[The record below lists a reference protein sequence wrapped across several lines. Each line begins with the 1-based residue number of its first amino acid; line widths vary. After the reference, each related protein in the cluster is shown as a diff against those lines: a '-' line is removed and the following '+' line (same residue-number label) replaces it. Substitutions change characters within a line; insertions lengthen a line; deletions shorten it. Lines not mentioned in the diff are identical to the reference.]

1 MAISYD
7 KKIMECVLRSVMSEG
22 NVAQGK
28 AIKSI
33 CKSPKPLFITGKGG
47 SGKAQPLYAKILTP
61 DGFKNMGDIKVG
73 DKVMG
78 ADGKQQTVLGVYPQG
93 IRPVYKVTM
102 NDGYFTY
109 CDEEHLWSYRLSSH
123 YGKTPFSRCS
133 TLKEIISTGIRKNVK
148 IKNGEKQ
155 PLRYEIPVCRPI
167 EYEEKKFSIHPYVLG
182 VLIGDGSL
190 NGNMAIFSCSD
201 SDVEIR
207 NRVESFLG
215 EDFLLSKKKEHPAIT
230 CPQYSV
236 IQKNHT
242 KGGGFINRIKD
253 LGLNVTSGY
262 KFIPEEYKL
271 GSIDQRMHLLN
282 GLMDTDG
289 TCSKERNRL
298 TYSTTS
304 KRLAEDIVDLV
315 QSLGGIAKIN
325 TLFRP
330 DKKYVYEYTVRI
342 KMYDNVF
349 TLKRKKERYVPN
361 PARVSR
367 YIESVEK
374 VDDSECVCIKVSNKD
389 ELYITDNYIV
399 THNTTFL
406 KRIIPALKNAV
417 VVAPTGVAAVNAGG
431 QTIHSFFRIGMQPY
445 IPEIRKGAF
454 MDNCEYKFNGGS
466 EKILQN
472 IKYLI
477 IDEISMVR
485 PDLLDNVADILR
497 HARGDKDPFGG
508 VKLIMVGDLFQLP
521 PVIKEDFFREIYDTS
536 YFFSSK
542 SLMASGM
549 EMVSFE
555 KIYRQKDEKFISV
568 LNKVREGQMDDDVF
582 DTINSRCIQSDN
594 NQGYVEIVTTNSK
607 ATAINEMRIS
617 SLPGSL
623 RKLEA
628 VINGDYPKD
637 APVEKTLF
645 LKEGSR
651 VMITRNGGEYFNGS
665 LGTVLSIK
673 KGEIEVV
680 LDKPKDDDHTKVVIT
695 PCSFEK
701 VKYVRNGYKIESE
714 VVGAIIQYPIKIGYS
729 ITIHKAQG
737 LTLDAAMMDVSNS
750 FETGQLYTA
759 LSRVK
764 SLDGLYLRQPIP
776 KTVKTSDQVVINF
789 YKRTLG
795 NGGIVK
801 PVPMEELEKSMINL
815 STGSEIDF
823 AEFNL

>member
-1 MAISYD
+1 
-7 KKIMECVLRSVMSEG
+7 
-22 NVAQGK
+22 
-28 AIKSI
+28 
-33 CKSPKPLFITGKGG
+33 
-47 SGKAQPLYAKILTP
+47 
-61 DGFKNMGDIKVG
+61 
-73 DKVMG
+73 
-78 ADGKQQTVLGVYPQG
+78 
-93 IRPVYKVTM
+93 
-102 NDGYFTY
+102 
-109 CDEEHLWSYRLSSH
+109 
-123 YGKTPFSRCS
+123 
-133 TLKEIISTGIRKNVK
+133 
-148 IKNGEKQ
+148 
-155 PLRYEIPVCRPI
+155 
-167 EYEEKKFSIHPYVLG
+167 
-182 VLIGDGSL
+182 
-190 NGNMAIFSCSD
+190 
-201 SDVEIR
+201 
-207 NRVESFLG
+207 
-215 EDFLLSKKKEHPAIT
+215 
-230 CPQYSV
+230 
-236 IQKNHT
+236 
-242 KGGGFINRIKD
+242 
-253 LGLNVTSGY
+253 
-262 KFIPEEYKL
+262 
-271 GSIDQRMHLLN
+271 
-282 GLMDTDG
+282 MDTDG

-680 LDKPKDDDHTKVVIT
+680 LDKPKDDEHTKVVIT

>member
-47 SGKAQPLYAKILTP
+47 SGK
-61 DGFKNMGDIKVG
+61 
-73 DKVMG
+73 
-78 ADGKQQTVLGVYPQG
+78 
-93 IRPVYKVTM
+93 
-102 NDGYFTY
+102 
-109 CDEEHLWSYRLSSH
+109 
-123 YGKTPFSRCS
+123 
-133 TLKEIISTGIRKNVK
+133 
-148 IKNGEKQ
+148 
-155 PLRYEIPVCRPI
+155 
-167 EYEEKKFSIHPYVLG
+167 
-182 VLIGDGSL
+182 
-190 NGNMAIFSCSD
+190 
-201 SDVEIR
+201 
-207 NRVESFLG
+207 
-215 EDFLLSKKKEHPAIT
+215 
-230 CPQYSV
+230 
-236 IQKNHT
+236 
-242 KGGGFINRIKD
+242 
-253 LGLNVTSGY
+253 
-262 KFIPEEYKL
+262 
-271 GSIDQRMHLLN
+271 
-282 GLMDTDG
+282 
-289 TCSKERNRL
+289 
-298 TYSTTS
+298 
-304 KRLAEDIVDLV
+304 
-315 QSLGGIAKIN
+315 
-325 TLFRP
+325 
-330 DKKYVYEYTVRI
+330 
-342 KMYDNVF
+342 
-349 TLKRKKERYVPN
+349 
-361 PARVSR
+361 
-367 YIESVEK
+367 
-374 VDDSECVCIKVSNKD
+374 
-389 ELYITDNYIV
+389 
-399 THNTTFL
+399 TTFL

-582 DTINSRCIQSDN
+582 DTINSI
-594 NQGYVEIVTTNSK
+594 
-607 ATAINEMRIS
+607 
-617 SLPGSL
+617 

-680 LDKPKDDDHTKVVIT
+680 LDKPKDDEHTKVVIT

>member
-47 SGKAQPLYAKILTP
+47 SGK
-61 DGFKNMGDIKVG
+61 
-73 DKVMG
+73 
-78 ADGKQQTVLGVYPQG
+78 
-93 IRPVYKVTM
+93 
-102 NDGYFTY
+102 
-109 CDEEHLWSYRLSSH
+109 
-123 YGKTPFSRCS
+123 
-133 TLKEIISTGIRKNVK
+133 
-148 IKNGEKQ
+148 
-155 PLRYEIPVCRPI
+155 
-167 EYEEKKFSIHPYVLG
+167 
-182 VLIGDGSL
+182 
-190 NGNMAIFSCSD
+190 
-201 SDVEIR
+201 
-207 NRVESFLG
+207 
-215 EDFLLSKKKEHPAIT
+215 
-230 CPQYSV
+230 
-236 IQKNHT
+236 
-242 KGGGFINRIKD
+242 
-253 LGLNVTSGY
+253 
-262 KFIPEEYKL
+262 
-271 GSIDQRMHLLN
+271 
-282 GLMDTDG
+282 
-289 TCSKERNRL
+289 
-298 TYSTTS
+298 
-304 KRLAEDIVDLV
+304 
-315 QSLGGIAKIN
+315 
-325 TLFRP
+325 
-330 DKKYVYEYTVRI
+330 
-342 KMYDNVF
+342 
-349 TLKRKKERYVPN
+349 
-361 PARVSR
+361 
-367 YIESVEK
+367 
-374 VDDSECVCIKVSNKD
+374 
-389 ELYITDNYIV
+389 
-399 THNTTFL
+399 TTFL

-417 VVAPTGVAAVNAGG
+417 VVAPTGIAAVNAGG

-485 PDLLDNVADILR
+485 PDLLD
-497 HARGDKDPFGG
+497 
-508 VKLIMVGDLFQLP
+508 

-555 KIYRQKDEKFISV
+555 KIYRQKDEKFISI

-680 LDKPKDDDHTKVVIT
+680 LDKPKDDEHTKVVIT

-729 ITIHKAQG
+729 ITIHKCQG

-764 SLDGLYLRQPIP
+764 SLDGVYLRQPIP
-776 KTVKTSDQVVINF
+776 KTIKTSDQVVIDF

-795 NGGIVK
+795 SGGIVK
-801 PVPMEELEKSMINL
+801 PVPMEELEKSIMKL

>member
-1 MAISYD
+1 
-7 KKIMECVLRSVMSEG
+7 
-22 NVAQGK
+22 
-28 AIKSI
+28 
-33 CKSPKPLFITGKGG
+33 
-47 SGKAQPLYAKILTP
+47 
-61 DGFKNMGDIKVG
+61 
-73 DKVMG
+73 
-78 ADGKQQTVLGVYPQG
+78 
-93 IRPVYKVTM
+93 
-102 NDGYFTY
+102 
-109 CDEEHLWSYRLSSH
+109 
-123 YGKTPFSRCS
+123 
-133 TLKEIISTGIRKNVK
+133 
-148 IKNGEKQ
+148 
-155 PLRYEIPVCRPI
+155 
-167 EYEEKKFSIHPYVLG
+167 
-182 VLIGDGSL
+182 
-190 NGNMAIFSCSD
+190 
-201 SDVEIR
+201 
-207 NRVESFLG
+207 
-215 EDFLLSKKKEHPAIT
+215 
-230 CPQYSV
+230 
-236 IQKNHT
+236 
-242 KGGGFINRIKD
+242 
-253 LGLNVTSGY
+253 
-262 KFIPEEYKL
+262 
-271 GSIDQRMHLLN
+271 
-282 GLMDTDG
+282 MDTDG

-417 VVAPTGVAAVNAGG
+417 VVAPTGVAAINAGG

-607 ATAINEMRIS
+607 ATAINEMRVS

-623 RKLEA
+623 IKLEA

-680 LDKPKDDDHTKVVIT
+680 LDKPKDDEHTKVVIT

>member
-47 SGKAQPLYAKILTP
+47 SGK
-61 DGFKNMGDIKVG
+61 
-73 DKVMG
+73 
-78 ADGKQQTVLGVYPQG
+78 
-93 IRPVYKVTM
+93 
-102 NDGYFTY
+102 
-109 CDEEHLWSYRLSSH
+109 
-123 YGKTPFSRCS
+123 
-133 TLKEIISTGIRKNVK
+133 
-148 IKNGEKQ
+148 
-155 PLRYEIPVCRPI
+155 
-167 EYEEKKFSIHPYVLG
+167 
-182 VLIGDGSL
+182 
-190 NGNMAIFSCSD
+190 
-201 SDVEIR
+201 
-207 NRVESFLG
+207 
-215 EDFLLSKKKEHPAIT
+215 
-230 CPQYSV
+230 
-236 IQKNHT
+236 
-242 KGGGFINRIKD
+242 
-253 LGLNVTSGY
+253 
-262 KFIPEEYKL
+262 
-271 GSIDQRMHLLN
+271 
-282 GLMDTDG
+282 
-289 TCSKERNRL
+289 
-298 TYSTTS
+298 
-304 KRLAEDIVDLV
+304 
-315 QSLGGIAKIN
+315 
-325 TLFRP
+325 
-330 DKKYVYEYTVRI
+330 
-342 KMYDNVF
+342 
-349 TLKRKKERYVPN
+349 
-361 PARVSR
+361 
-367 YIESVEK
+367 
-374 VDDSECVCIKVSNKD
+374 
-389 ELYITDNYIV
+389 
-399 THNTTFL
+399 TTFL

-568 LNKVREGQMDDDVF
+568 LN
-582 DTINSRCIQSDN
+582 

-680 LDKPKDDDHTKVVIT
+680 LDKPKDDEHTKVVIT

>member
-1 MAISYD
+1 
-7 KKIMECVLRSVMSEG
+7 MEH
-22 NVAQGK
+22 A
-28 AIKSI
+28 
-33 CKSPKPLFITGKGG
+33 
-47 SGKAQPLYAKILTP
+47 
-61 DGFKNMGDIKVG
+61 
-73 DKVMG
+73 
-78 ADGKQQTVLGVYPQG
+78 
-93 IRPVYKVTM
+93 
-102 NDGYFTY
+102 
-109 CDEEHLWSYRLSSH
+109 
-123 YGKTPFSRCS
+123 
-133 TLKEIISTGIRKNVK
+133 RK
-148 IKNGEKQ
+148 
-155 PLRYEIPVCRPI
+155 
-167 EYEEKKFSIHPYVLG
+167 
-182 VLIGDGSL
+182 
-190 NGNMAIFSCSD
+190 
-201 SDVEIR
+201 
-207 NRVESFLG
+207 
-215 EDFLLSKKKEHPAIT
+215 
-230 CPQYSV
+230 
-236 IQKNHT
+236 
-242 KGGGFINRIKD
+242 
-253 LGLNVTSGY
+253 
-262 KFIPEEYKL
+262 
-271 GSIDQRMHLLN
+271 
-282 GLMDTDG
+282 
-289 TCSKERNRL
+289 KERNRL

-680 LDKPKDDDHTKVVIT
+680 LDKPKDDEHTKVVIT

>member
-47 SGKAQPLYAKILTP
+47 SGK
-61 DGFKNMGDIKVG
+61 
-73 DKVMG
+73 
-78 ADGKQQTVLGVYPQG
+78 
-93 IRPVYKVTM
+93 
-102 NDGYFTY
+102 
-109 CDEEHLWSYRLSSH
+109 
-123 YGKTPFSRCS
+123 
-133 TLKEIISTGIRKNVK
+133 
-148 IKNGEKQ
+148 
-155 PLRYEIPVCRPI
+155 
-167 EYEEKKFSIHPYVLG
+167 
-182 VLIGDGSL
+182 
-190 NGNMAIFSCSD
+190 
-201 SDVEIR
+201 
-207 NRVESFLG
+207 
-215 EDFLLSKKKEHPAIT
+215 
-230 CPQYSV
+230 
-236 IQKNHT
+236 
-242 KGGGFINRIKD
+242 
-253 LGLNVTSGY
+253 
-262 KFIPEEYKL
+262 
-271 GSIDQRMHLLN
+271 
-282 GLMDTDG
+282 
-289 TCSKERNRL
+289 
-298 TYSTTS
+298 
-304 KRLAEDIVDLV
+304 
-315 QSLGGIAKIN
+315 
-325 TLFRP
+325 
-330 DKKYVYEYTVRI
+330 
-342 KMYDNVF
+342 
-349 TLKRKKERYVPN
+349 
-361 PARVSR
+361 
-367 YIESVEK
+367 
-374 VDDSECVCIKVSNKD
+374 
-389 ELYITDNYIV
+389 
-399 THNTTFL
+399 TTFL

-521 PVIKEDFFREIYDTS
+521 PVIKEDFLEKYTIHLI
-536 YFFSSK
+536 
-542 SLMASGM
+542 SLAPSLLWLL
-549 EMVSFE
+549 VWKWCLLK
-555 KIYRQKDEKFISV
+555 KIYRQKDEKFISI

-680 LDKPKDDDHTKVVIT
+680 LDKPKDDEHTKVVIT

>member
-47 SGKAQPLYAKILTP
+47 SGK
-61 DGFKNMGDIKVG
+61 
-73 DKVMG
+73 
-78 ADGKQQTVLGVYPQG
+78 
-93 IRPVYKVTM
+93 
-102 NDGYFTY
+102 
-109 CDEEHLWSYRLSSH
+109 
-123 YGKTPFSRCS
+123 
-133 TLKEIISTGIRKNVK
+133 
-148 IKNGEKQ
+148 
-155 PLRYEIPVCRPI
+155 
-167 EYEEKKFSIHPYVLG
+167 
-182 VLIGDGSL
+182 
-190 NGNMAIFSCSD
+190 
-201 SDVEIR
+201 
-207 NRVESFLG
+207 
-215 EDFLLSKKKEHPAIT
+215 
-230 CPQYSV
+230 
-236 IQKNHT
+236 
-242 KGGGFINRIKD
+242 
-253 LGLNVTSGY
+253 
-262 KFIPEEYKL
+262 
-271 GSIDQRMHLLN
+271 
-282 GLMDTDG
+282 
-289 TCSKERNRL
+289 
-298 TYSTTS
+298 
-304 KRLAEDIVDLV
+304 
-315 QSLGGIAKIN
+315 
-325 TLFRP
+325 
-330 DKKYVYEYTVRI
+330 
-342 KMYDNVF
+342 
-349 TLKRKKERYVPN
+349 
-361 PARVSR
+361 
-367 YIESVEK
+367 
-374 VDDSECVCIKVSNKD
+374 
-389 ELYITDNYIV
+389 
-399 THNTTFL
+399 TTFL

-485 PDLLDNVADILR
+485 PDLLDNVA
-497 HARGDKDPFGG
+497 
-508 VKLIMVGDLFQLP
+508 
-521 PVIKEDFFREIYDTS
+521 EIYDTS

-680 LDKPKDDDHTKVVIT
+680 LDKPKDDEHTKVVIT

>member
-1 MAISYD
+1 
-7 KKIMECVLRSVMSEG
+7 MECVLRSVMSEG

-47 SGKAQPLYAKILTP
+47 SGK
-61 DGFKNMGDIKVG
+61 
-73 DKVMG
+73 
-78 ADGKQQTVLGVYPQG
+78 
-93 IRPVYKVTM
+93 
-102 NDGYFTY
+102 
-109 CDEEHLWSYRLSSH
+109 
-123 YGKTPFSRCS
+123 
-133 TLKEIISTGIRKNVK
+133 
-148 IKNGEKQ
+148 
-155 PLRYEIPVCRPI
+155 
-167 EYEEKKFSIHPYVLG
+167 
-182 VLIGDGSL
+182 
-190 NGNMAIFSCSD
+190 
-201 SDVEIR
+201 
-207 NRVESFLG
+207 
-215 EDFLLSKKKEHPAIT
+215 
-230 CPQYSV
+230 
-236 IQKNHT
+236 
-242 KGGGFINRIKD
+242 
-253 LGLNVTSGY
+253 
-262 KFIPEEYKL
+262 
-271 GSIDQRMHLLN
+271 
-282 GLMDTDG
+282 
-289 TCSKERNRL
+289 
-298 TYSTTS
+298 
-304 KRLAEDIVDLV
+304 
-315 QSLGGIAKIN
+315 
-325 TLFRP
+325 
-330 DKKYVYEYTVRI
+330 
-342 KMYDNVF
+342 
-349 TLKRKKERYVPN
+349 
-361 PARVSR
+361 
-367 YIESVEK
+367 
-374 VDDSECVCIKVSNKD
+374 
-389 ELYITDNYIV
+389 
-399 THNTTFL
+399 TTFL

-555 KIYRQKDEKFISV
+555 KIYRQKDEKFISI

-645 LKEGSR
+645 LKEGCYGDMVNR
-651 VMITRNGGEYFNGS
+651 HVYM
-665 LGTVLSIK
+665 GTGK
-673 KGEIEVV
+673 APDGMT
-680 LDKPKDDDHTKVVIT
+680 D
-695 PCSFEK
+695 
-701 VKYVRNGYKIESE
+701 
-714 VVGAIIQYPIKIGYS
+714 
-729 ITIHKAQG
+729 IH
-737 LTLDAAMMDVSNS
+737 
-750 FETGQLYTA
+750 
-759 LSRVK
+759 
-764 SLDGLYLRQPIP
+764 DGLYGFLNQTDFILWSLKNDRSSRRIVASMFDPE
-776 KTVKTSDQVVINF
+776 T
-789 YKRTLG
+789 
-795 NGGIVK
+795 NGLK
-801 PVPMEELEKSMINL
+801 PLQECAFQINL
-815 STGSEIDF
+815 SVKGDELYMTLYQRSQDMITASYWNVAQYAALMMMFAHDAGLRPAVFTHFIQDMHVYDRHEEQANELLRRSLFGPVPQVTISSRMEGKGFYDFVADDFEVWNYEPKEQIKFEI
-823 AEFNL
+823 AK

>member
-47 SGKAQPLYAKILTP
+47 SGK
-61 DGFKNMGDIKVG
+61 
-73 DKVMG
+73 
-78 ADGKQQTVLGVYPQG
+78 
-93 IRPVYKVTM
+93 
-102 NDGYFTY
+102 
-109 CDEEHLWSYRLSSH
+109 
-123 YGKTPFSRCS
+123 
-133 TLKEIISTGIRKNVK
+133 
-148 IKNGEKQ
+148 
-155 PLRYEIPVCRPI
+155 
-167 EYEEKKFSIHPYVLG
+167 
-182 VLIGDGSL
+182 
-190 NGNMAIFSCSD
+190 
-201 SDVEIR
+201 
-207 NRVESFLG
+207 
-215 EDFLLSKKKEHPAIT
+215 
-230 CPQYSV
+230 
-236 IQKNHT
+236 
-242 KGGGFINRIKD
+242 
-253 LGLNVTSGY
+253 
-262 KFIPEEYKL
+262 
-271 GSIDQRMHLLN
+271 
-282 GLMDTDG
+282 
-289 TCSKERNRL
+289 
-298 TYSTTS
+298 
-304 KRLAEDIVDLV
+304 
-315 QSLGGIAKIN
+315 
-325 TLFRP
+325 
-330 DKKYVYEYTVRI
+330 
-342 KMYDNVF
+342 
-349 TLKRKKERYVPN
+349 
-361 PARVSR
+361 
-367 YIESVEK
+367 
-374 VDDSECVCIKVSNKD
+374 
-389 ELYITDNYIV
+389 
-399 THNTTFL
+399 TTFL

-417 VVAPTGVAAVNAGG
+417 VVAPTGIAAVNAGG

-555 KIYRQKDEKFISV
+555 KIYRQKDEKFISI

-637 APVEKTLF
+637 APVEKNSF
-645 LKEGSR
+645 LERRIKSYDNKKRRR
-651 VMITRNGGEYFNGS
+651 V
-665 LGTVLSIK
+665 LQWLSWYCIIYK

-680 LDKPKDDDHTKVVIT
+680 LDKPKDDEHTKVVIT

-729 ITIHKAQG
+729 ITIHKCQG

-764 SLDGLYLRQPIP
+764 SLDGVYLRQPIP
-776 KTVKTSDQVVINF
+776 KTIKTSDQVVIDF

-795 NGGIVK
+795 SGGIVK
-801 PVPMEELEKSMINL
+801 PVPMEELEKSIMKL

>member
-47 SGKAQPLYAKILTP
+47 SGK
-61 DGFKNMGDIKVG
+61 
-73 DKVMG
+73 
-78 ADGKQQTVLGVYPQG
+78 
-93 IRPVYKVTM
+93 
-102 NDGYFTY
+102 
-109 CDEEHLWSYRLSSH
+109 
-123 YGKTPFSRCS
+123 
-133 TLKEIISTGIRKNVK
+133 
-148 IKNGEKQ
+148 
-155 PLRYEIPVCRPI
+155 
-167 EYEEKKFSIHPYVLG
+167 
-182 VLIGDGSL
+182 
-190 NGNMAIFSCSD
+190 
-201 SDVEIR
+201 
-207 NRVESFLG
+207 
-215 EDFLLSKKKEHPAIT
+215 
-230 CPQYSV
+230 
-236 IQKNHT
+236 
-242 KGGGFINRIKD
+242 
-253 LGLNVTSGY
+253 
-262 KFIPEEYKL
+262 
-271 GSIDQRMHLLN
+271 
-282 GLMDTDG
+282 
-289 TCSKERNRL
+289 
-298 TYSTTS
+298 
-304 KRLAEDIVDLV
+304 
-315 QSLGGIAKIN
+315 
-325 TLFRP
+325 
-330 DKKYVYEYTVRI
+330 
-342 KMYDNVF
+342 
-349 TLKRKKERYVPN
+349 
-361 PARVSR
+361 
-367 YIESVEK
+367 
-374 VDDSECVCIKVSNKD
+374 
-389 ELYITDNYIV
+389 
-399 THNTTFL
+399 TTFL

-417 VVAPTGVAAVNAGG
+417 VVAPTGVG

-555 KIYRQKDEKFISV
+555 KIYRQKDEKFISI

-680 LDKPKDDDHTKVVIT
+680 LDKPKDDEHTKVVIT

>member
-47 SGKAQPLYAKILTP
+47 SGK
-61 DGFKNMGDIKVG
+61 
-73 DKVMG
+73 
-78 ADGKQQTVLGVYPQG
+78 
-93 IRPVYKVTM
+93 
-102 NDGYFTY
+102 
-109 CDEEHLWSYRLSSH
+109 
-123 YGKTPFSRCS
+123 
-133 TLKEIISTGIRKNVK
+133 
-148 IKNGEKQ
+148 
-155 PLRYEIPVCRPI
+155 
-167 EYEEKKFSIHPYVLG
+167 
-182 VLIGDGSL
+182 
-190 NGNMAIFSCSD
+190 
-201 SDVEIR
+201 
-207 NRVESFLG
+207 
-215 EDFLLSKKKEHPAIT
+215 
-230 CPQYSV
+230 
-236 IQKNHT
+236 
-242 KGGGFINRIKD
+242 
-253 LGLNVTSGY
+253 
-262 KFIPEEYKL
+262 
-271 GSIDQRMHLLN
+271 
-282 GLMDTDG
+282 
-289 TCSKERNRL
+289 
-298 TYSTTS
+298 
-304 KRLAEDIVDLV
+304 
-315 QSLGGIAKIN
+315 
-325 TLFRP
+325 
-330 DKKYVYEYTVRI
+330 
-342 KMYDNVF
+342 
-349 TLKRKKERYVPN
+349 
-361 PARVSR
+361 
-367 YIESVEK
+367 
-374 VDDSECVCIKVSNKD
+374 
-389 ELYITDNYIV
+389 
-399 THNTTFL
+399 TTFL

-417 VVAPTGVAAVNAGG
+417 VVAPTGIAAVNAGG

-555 KIYRQKDEKFISV
+555 KIYRQKDEKFISI

-582 DTINSRCIQSDN
+582 DTINSRCIQSN
-594 NQGYVEIVTTNSK
+594 NNEGYVEIVTTNAK

-623 RKLEA
+623 RKFEA

-651 VMITRNGGEYFNGS
+651 VMITRNGGEYVNGS

-673 KGEIEVV
+673 NGEIEVV
-680 LDKPKDDDHTKVVIT
+680 LDKPKDEEHTKVVIT
-695 PCSFEK
+695 PCSFDK

-714 VVGAIIQYPIKIGYS
+714 VVGSIVQYPIKIGYS
-729 ITIHKAQG
+729 ITIHKCI
-737 LTLDAAMMDVSNS
+737 
-750 FETGQLYTA
+750 
-759 LSRVK
+759 
-764 SLDGLYLRQPIP
+764 DGDSPIF
-776 KTVKTSDQVVINF
+776 TD
-789 YKRTLG
+789 R
-795 NGGIVK
+795 GIVK
-801 PVPMEELEKSMINL
+801 MRDININDRVNIGNGDYRNVIGKVNSGIKETIKITTKFGYEVICTKDHKIL
-815 STGSEIDF
+815 DYNLNFKE
-823 AEFNL
+823 AKEFNVGEFIPISRNVNIDDVDNKNMSIDWLIGYIIGDG